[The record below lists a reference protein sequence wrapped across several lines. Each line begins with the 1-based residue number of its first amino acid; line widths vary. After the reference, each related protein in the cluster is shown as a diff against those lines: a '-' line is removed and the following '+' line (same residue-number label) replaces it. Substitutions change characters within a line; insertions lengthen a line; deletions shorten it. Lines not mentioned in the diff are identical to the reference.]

1 MAVVTAKQRKKALM
15 VQVAEIT
22 ELDGRTGCG
31 NASGIVR
38 LDADLGISYLDA
50 AAADLIGMPVESLLG
65 RRLDEVADLSEL
77 STLMKSGT
85 VFNNQ
90 ALQVGKRRLACDFL
104 PSMESDQLVGGILS
118 VLRLLPEQLSD
129 PSIDLK
135 ALLQSGSTSLDLN
148 YDGIV
153 IVDRE
158 GVVVMVNQAFA
169 DILDTTPHAIIGKH
183 VSEAYPNSQSSKL
196 PAVMESATPQIGI
209 THYLNGKQVYAS
221 LYPIVKDGQVIGG
234 VGKILFKDIREI
246 TLIANRLQGASE
258 TRAAA
263 GSVARKESMS
273 RYDVNSIVGQSKKM
287 QDLKESLLR
296 VASKNSN
303 ILLLG
308 ESGTGKELF
317 AHAIHAASNRRYAQ
331 FVKVNCAAI
340 PEHLLE
346 SELFGYAEG
355 AFTGARK
362 GGQLGK
368 FEQAHLGTIF
378 LDEIG
383 DMPLYMQAKM
393 LRVLQERELTPLGS
407 NAPKTVDVRVV
418 AATNSNLEALVRE
431 GKFRQDLYYRLKVV
445 TLCIPALRERK
456 EDIRA
461 LSINF
466 IQQFNEEFGLEVQ
479 GLSLEARDVVMH
491 YDWPGNVRELR
502 NVIESAFNVVTGPL
516 ILKDHLPEQ
525 LSRMLGD
532 GNAGIPHDIGPY
544 LRARLGSK
552 PLPAIVEE
560 FEKLL
565 VEAAIQFCNG
575 NKLQAADLL
584 GISRQWL
591 YKKLQ
596 KKHHD
601 DASDH

>member
-1 MAVVTAKQRKKALM
+1 MAE
-15 VQVAEIT
+15 VADMKGWDAGEA
-22 ELDGRTGCG
+22 ESC
-31 NASGIVR
+31 NAASGIVR
-38 LDADLGISYLDA
+38 LDAALGITYLDA
-50 AAADLIGMPVESLLG
+50 SAADLFGIPPESLLG
-65 RRLDEVADLSEL
+65 RKLDEVADLSDL
-77 STLMKSGT
+77 STLMKCGT

-90 ALQVGKRRLACDFL
+90 PIQVGKRRVACDYL
-104 PSMESDQLVGGILS
+104 PVMESDQLVGGVLS
-118 VLRLLPEQLSD
+118 VLRLLPDQHSGH
-129 PSIDLK
+129 SIDLR
-135 ALLQSGSTSLDLN
+135 ALLQSASAYLDLN

-153 IVDRE
+153 IVDRD
-158 GVVVMVNQAFA
+158 GVVVMVNQAFT
-169 DILDTTPHAIIGKH
+169 DILDTTPQAIIGKH
-183 VSEAYPNSQSSKL
+183 VSEAYRNSQPSRL
-196 PAVMESATPQIGI
+196 PAVMAAATPQTGI
-209 THYLNGKQVYAS
+209 THYLNGKLVYAS
-221 LYPIVKDGQVIGG
+221 LYPIIKEGRVIGG
-234 VGKILFKDIREI
+234 IGKILFKDIREI
-246 TLIANRLQGASE
+246 TLIANRLQGCSE
-258 TRAAA
+258 TRVAAV
-263 GSVARKESMS
+263 SVARKESLS

-287 QDLKESLLR
+287 QELKESLLR
-296 VASKNSN
+296 MASRSSN

-317 AHAIHAASNRRYAQ
+317 AHAIHAASNRRYAH

-407 NAPKTVDVRVV
+407 STPKTVDVRVV

-445 TLCIPALRERK
+445 TLSIPPLRERR
-456 EDIRA
+456 EDIR
-461 LSINF
+461 LLVMNF
-466 IQQFNEEFGLEVQ
+466 IQQFNEEFALEVQ
-479 GLSLEARDVVMH
+479 GLSHEAREAVMR

-502 NVIESAFNVVTGPL
+502 NIIESAFNLVTGPV
-516 ILKDHLPEQ
+516 ILRDHLPEQ
-525 LSRMLGD
+525 LSRISSFPGVE
-532 GNAGIPHDIGPY
+532 GCAAPDIRGY
-544 LRARLGSK
+544 IRQRLGTRS
-552 PLPAIVEE
+552 LSEIVDE

-565 VEAAIQFCNG
+565 LEAALEESSG

-584 GISRQWL
+584 GITRQWL
-591 YKKLQ
+591 YKKLH
-596 KKHHD
+596 KYGK
-601 DASDH
+601 DAGEET

>member
-1 MAVVTAKQRKKALM
+1 M
-15 VQVAEIT
+15 VQVADIT
-22 ELDGRTGCG
+22 GMEGTTGCG
-31 NASGIVR
+31 DASGIVR
-38 LDADLGISYLDA
+38 LDADLGITYLDA
-50 AAADLIGMPVESLLG
+50 AAADLIGIPAESLLG
-65 RRLDEVADLSEL
+65 CGLDEVADLSEL
-77 STLMKSGT
+77 STLMRSGT

-90 ALQVGKRRLACDFL
+90 VLQVGKRRLVCDFL
-104 PSMESDQLVGGILS
+104 PTMESEQLVGGILS
-118 VLRLLPEQLSD
+118 VLRLLPEQLPD
-129 PSIDLK
+129 PSIDLR
-135 ALLQSGSTSLDLN
+135 ALLQSGSASLDLN

-169 DILDTTPHAIIGKH
+169 DILDTTPNAIIGKH
-183 VSEAYPNSQSSKL
+183 VSDAYPNSQSSKL
-196 PAVMESATPQIGI
+196 PAVMETATPQIGI

-263 GSVARKESMS
+263 GNVARKESMS
-273 RYDVNSIVGQSKKM
+273 RYDVNSIVGQSKQM

-479 GLSLEARDVVMH
+479 ALSLEARDVVMH

-516 ILKDHLPEQ
+516 ILKEHLPEQ
-525 LSRMLGD
+525 LSRMIQD
-532 GNAGIPHDIGPY
+532 GSSGIPHDIGPY

-565 VEAAIQFCNG
+565 VEAAIEFCNG

-596 KKHHD
+596 KKHND
-601 DASDH
+601 DSSGH